1 MQLLHLHWLTPVPP
15 ERHGR
20 LFVWAETD
28 TLGQPSIHSRKKQAH
43 PHPRQTGIQT
53 LHELIAAVGL
63 PQQLPGAPLPFWLPS
78 NRSGPVPPPD
88 LGHRWEMDDE
98 PPTLRRWTINGLLLD
113 TAQALS
119 LFTYLHQHDRPPS
132 LRLGPD
138 ARYWQAAFAFVLEL
152 LARQL
157 MRPVLVQVNGKK
169 GVGFE
174 SRWQPLLDGEEEARR
189 VAQLAAAMPPICRAD
204 AADPADTALPDAL
217 LDSFLNHL
225 TDAAVRL
232 WAAGQALLW
241 PANSDPAAAW
251 LRALFASD
259 PTIHAAPGQLQ
270 HLASGFRAWE
280 RTLTIAGDKHYRVA
294 MRLEAPSQQS
304 LEPPNQSDHS
314 WQLHYLLQARD
325 DASLLVP
332 AAEVWDAKGQALQA
346 LGRHFER
353 PQERLLAGLGYAAR
367 FFPPI
372 QRSLQQRAPAHTD
385 LTPAEAYTFLRQCA
399 PHLQRAGFGLLVPP
413 WWNKPGT
420 RLGVRLN
427 LSSTPR
433 LKGQSGVS
441 LGHMNL
447 ENLVSYRWQLS
458 LGDTELSRAEF
469 DALVALKSPLVQI
482 RGQWVQLD
490 PEQIEAAI
498 HFWQKQDDEGLL
510 SLPEAMQLGLAGQDR
525 HEGLAVDGV
534 EFDEWLQRWL
544 NRLQGDEKLELLPK
558 PAGVRAELRPYQQ
571 YGYSWL
577 HFAGSWGLG
586 VILADDMGLGKTI
599 QALTMIQRLKE
610 EMGRL
615 PAPILLICPTS
626 VVTNWEMEK
635 NKFTPGLQT
644 WVHHG
649 GDRLREE
656 ALVEAAQASD
666 MLLTSYALMRRDGA
680 TLMQIDWLGV
690 ILDEA
695 QNIKNAGTKQA
706 QTIRKLKAGF
716 RLALTGTPVENR
728 LSELW
733 SIMTFL
739 NPGFLGGQK
748 QFRQEFVLPI
758 EKYGDEAAAQK
769 LKKMVRPLLLRR
781 VKTDASVIQDLP
793 DKQEVK
799 VYCHLSEEQATLYEA
814 VVRDALAAIEEQEE
828 GGIARKGLVLSMLMQ
843 LKQVCNHP
851 AQYLHETKAYR
862 PDEDQGRSGK
872 LQRFDALLDEILAE
886 GDRLLIFSQF
896 TEMAGLLQSHIQA
909 RFGVPTLYLHG
920 GVPAGKRAALVAQF
934 QQPDGPPVFLLSLKA
949 GGTGLNLTRANHVF
963 HFDRWWNPAVE
974 DQATDRAFR
983 IGQTKNVLVHKFV
996 CLGTLEERI
1005 DAMIEEKKALAE
1017 RVIGGGENWLT
1028 EVSTATLRQMVTLR
1042 PV

>member
-1 MQLLHLHWLTPVPP
+1 MHLLHLHWLTPVHP

-28 TLGQPSIHSRKKQAH
+28 TPDETSGLSRKKQA
-43 PHPRQTGIQT
+43 PLHPRQAGLQT
-53 LHELIAAVGL
+53 L
-63 PQQLPGAPLPFWLPS
+63 PQVLAPVQLPPPLPAAPLAFWLPA

-88 LGHRWEMDDE
+88 LGHNWEAADD
-98 PPTLRRWTINGLLLD
+98 PPTLRQWTINGLVLD
-113 TAQALS
+113 TAQALT
-119 LFTYLHQHDRPPS
+119 LFTYLQQHDLPPA

-152 LARQL
+152 LAHQL
-157 MRPVLVQVNGKK
+157 LRPMLIQVNEKEGLR
-169 GVGFE
+169 FE
-174 SRWQPLLDGEEEARR
+174 SRWQPLLDEEEEARR
-189 VAQLAAAMPPICRAD
+189 AAQLTAAMPPICRAD
-204 AADPADTALPDAL
+204 AADPADTLPPHAI

-225 TDAAVRL
+225 TDSAVRL
-232 WAAGQALLW
+232 WAAGRVPYW
-241 PANSDPAAAW
+241 PTDSDPAAAW
-251 LRALFASD
+251 LRALFTSD
-259 PTIHAAPGQLQ
+259 PTIQAATGQLQ
-270 HLASGFRAWE
+270 HLAGGFRAWE
-280 RTLTIAGDKHYRVA
+280 RALTIAGDKHYRVA

-304 LEPPNQSDHS
+304 PEPLAGGDHA

-332 AAEVWDAKGQALQA
+332 AAEVWDAQGSALQA
-346 LGRHFER
+346 LGHHFDR

-372 QRSLQQRAPAHTD
+372 ERSLQQRAPGHMD
-385 LTPAEAYTFLRQCA
+385 LTSEEAYTFLRQCA

-427 LSSTPR
+427 LSSTSR
-433 LKGQSGVS
+433 LKGQSPVS
-441 LGHMNL
+441 SGHMNL
-447 ENLVSYRWQLS
+447 ENLVQYRWQLS
-458 LGDTELSRAEF
+458 LGETELSREEF

-498 HFWQKQDDEGLL
+498 HFWQKHDDEGLL
-510 SLPEAMQLGLAGQDR
+510 SLPEAMQLGLAGQAQ
-525 HEGLAVDGV
+525 HEGLVVEGV
-534 EFDEWLQRWL
+534 AFDEWLQRWL

-577 HFAGSWGLG
+577 HFAGNWGLG
-586 VILADDMGLGKTI
+586 VILADDMGLGKTV

-635 NKFTPGLQT
+635 DKFTPGLRT
-644 WVHHG
+644 WVHQG

-656 ALVEAAQASD
+656 ALIEAAQASD

-706 QTIRKLKAGF
+706 QMIRKLRADF

-733 SIMTFL
+733 SIMNFL

-748 QFRQEFVLPI
+748 QFRQEFILPI

-769 LKKMVRPLLLRR
+769 LRKMIRPLLLRR
-781 VKTDASVIQDLP
+781 VKTDSSVIQDLP

-814 VVRDALAAIEEQEE
+814 VVRDALAAIEQQEE

-896 TEMAGLLQSHIQA
+896 TEMAGLLQSHIQE

-920 GVPAGKRAALVAQF
+920 GIPGRKRAAMVAQF

-1017 RVIGGGENWLT
+1017 TVIGGGENWLT
-1028 EVSTATLRQMVTLR
+1028 EVSTATLRQMVALR